1 MGMYS
6 TSILLLPFVVTF
18 GGTSGGY
25 AGDTYM
31 TRIWHVMHTY
41 RHSILHVTHAGAIV
55 VAQYQYSFSTVFYS
69 SFTVFSVL

>member
-31 TRIWHVMHTY
+31 TRIWHVMHTHRHSILHIAVHVMHTH
-41 RHSILHVTHAGAIV
+41 RHSILHVTHAGDIV
-55 VAQYQYSFSTVFYS
+55 VAQ
-69 SFTVFSVL
+69 